1 MIPSSAT
8 RFSSSVPSHGGQDR
22 LNLLLTML
30 GGLEGQAS
38 CLVHRRL
45 LISNSNYFSVE
56 ESWKV
61 EESSYSPFAH
71 SSQKKMLTKS
81 WQMLLQWLNPIYL
94 TLGGYYGDGA
104 HYKWEQICSSLTL
117 KGSVTAW
124 LAFFVR
130 EEPFPAALRSLQS
143 EHCLHSP
150 RCSQGPA
157 LCPVQGRSPLPCC
170 TPVS

>member
-22 LNLLLTML
+22 LNLLLTVL